1 MLSDDILKCV
11 TGLATAMVGMSRKM
25 LGMKKNN
32 PGSHTFQP
40 VNIVTEA
47 VSAKMSKFLFL
58 MGGNTNRWKQQVGLQ
73 AQPEGP
79 VLN

>member
-1 MLSDDILKCV
+1 MRHWISHSHGWDEWKD
-11 TGLATAMVGMSRKM
+11 AWHE
-25 LGMKKNN
+25 KKP

-40 VNIVTEA
+40 INIVTEA
-47 VSAKMSKFLFL
+47 VSAKMSKFFFL